1 MNPVD
6 AGFSKMGIDTAQR
19 HVFLCIGPDCCSEDQ
34 GMQSWEVLKDRIKQL
49 GIPVLRS
56 KAGCFRICCEGPW
69 MAIYPE
75 GIWYGGVTP
84 EKCHRIIEEHL
95 LRNSPIQDWIVRE
108 HCLPNQNQEM
118 KSQQS

>member
-19 HVFLCIGPDCCSEDQ
+19 HVFLCIGPDCCSAEQ
-34 GMQSWEVLKDRIKQL
+34 GLQSWEVLKDRIKQL

-56 KAGCFRICCEGPW
+56 KAACFRICCEGPW

-84 EKCHRIIEEHL
+84 EKCHRIVEEHL
-95 LRNSPIQDWIVRE
+95 LRNSPIQDWIVRKR
-108 HCLPNQNQEM
+108 CLSNYNQEI
-118 KSQQS
+118 KPPCS

>member
-19 HVFLCIGPDCCSEDQ
+19 HVFLCIGPDCCSEEQ
-34 GMQSWEVLKDRIKQL
+34 GIKSWEILKDRIKQL

-56 KAGCFRICCEGPW
+56 KVGCFRICCEGPW

-84 EKCHRIIEEHL
+84 QKCHRIIEEHL

-108 HCLPNQNQEM
+108 RCLSNQNQEI
-118 KSQQS
+118 KSPHS

>member
-6 AGFSKMGIDTAQR
+6 AGFSKMGIDTALR

-34 GMQSWEVLKDRIKQL
+34 GIKSWEVLKDRIKQL

-56 KAGCFRICCEGPW
+56 KAACFRICCEGPW

-84 EKCHRIIEEHL
+84 GKVSSHR
-95 LRNSPIQDWIVRE
+95 
-108 HCLPNQNQEM
+108 
-118 KSQQS
+118 

>member
-19 HVFLCIGPDCCSEDQ
+19 HVFLCIGPDCCSEEQ
-34 GMQSWEVLKDRIKQL
+34 GMQSWEVLKERIKQL

-95 LRNSPIQDWIVRE
+95 LRNAPIQDWIVRE
-108 HCLPNQNQEM
+108 HCLSNQNQEIIP
-118 KSQQS
+118 